1 MRSIIN
7 NKYNEEKNFLTE
19 MYKRECDIDSTNEF
33 KDISS
38 EKKTSISFENKK

>member
-19 MYKRECDIDSTNEF
+19 MYKRECDIDSTNEI
-33 KDISS
+33 KGISS
-38 EKKTSISFENKK
+38 EKKTSTSSENNQ